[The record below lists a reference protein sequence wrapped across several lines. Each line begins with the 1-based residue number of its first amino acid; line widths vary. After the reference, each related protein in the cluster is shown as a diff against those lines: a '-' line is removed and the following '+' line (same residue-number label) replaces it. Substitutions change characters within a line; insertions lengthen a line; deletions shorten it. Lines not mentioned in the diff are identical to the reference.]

1 MKVNT
6 FISREVIMDDY
17 SAIRIVKIVGYTIVA
32 GSFGL
37 ALSFMAMIF

>member
-6 FISREVIMDDY
+6 FISREVFMDEY
-17 SAIRIVKIVGYTIVA
+17 NAVRIVKIIGYTVVA

-37 ALSFMAMIF
+37 ALSFMAMIY